1 MSRMDVPVWMTCQ
14 GEAMLGLVSQPEKP
28 SALGVVILVGGSQ
41 YRVGSH
47 RQFVLLARSLAHAG
61 FAVLRFDYRGMG
73 DSAGGPRSFEAVDSD
88 IAVAMDALQ
97 RACPSVKRVVL
108 WGLCDGA
115 SAALLYS
122 GMHADARLA
131 GLCLLNPWV
140 RSEATLAR
148 TRIKHYYSGR
158 LMQAD
163 FWRSIWHGEYAWRP
177 SLRALWQN
185 LQTWRQSPLAGTD
198 MTFQR
203 RMALALR
210 HFKGAVLLVLSDCD
224 YTAKEFLEC
233 ALTDADWR
241 GLLQRPGLTR
251 VDVADADHTF
261 SRAAWRCAVEQAVLD
276 WMQALES
283 RA

>member
-1 MSRMDVPVWMTCQ
+1 
-14 GEAMLGLVSQPEKP
+14 MLGVVSQPKEAQ
-28 SALGVVILVGGSQ
+28 ALGVVIVVGGSQ

-47 RQFVLLARSLAHAG
+47 RQFLLLARTLANAG

-88 IAVAMDALQ
+88 IAVAIDALQ
-97 RACPSVKRVVL
+97 RTCPSVKRVVL

-122 GMHADARLA
+122 GQQADARLA

-163 FWRSIWHGEYAWRP
+163 FWRSIWQGQYAWRP
-177 SLRALWQN
+177 SLQALWQN
-185 LQTWRQSPLAGTD
+185 LQAWRQSPLAGPD
-198 MTFQR
+198 MSFQR